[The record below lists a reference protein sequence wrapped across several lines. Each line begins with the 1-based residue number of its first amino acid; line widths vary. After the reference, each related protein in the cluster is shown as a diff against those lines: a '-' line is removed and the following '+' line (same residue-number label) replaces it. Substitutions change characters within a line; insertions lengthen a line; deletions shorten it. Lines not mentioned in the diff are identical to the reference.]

1 MDLGKSF
8 AVHGDRTTLL
18 QRSKTIQPLFPPTKT
33 MLPSRRL
40 RPRRRGSAVVE
51 LAICLPIVMA
61 LVWGTIELSNS
72 IFLKQTITSAAHE
85 GALVGTS
92 HGALDFE
99 IKARVIRVLDQ
110 RLSVPFTVAIETSTG
125 STYDALPSGYL
136 FTVIVTANPQS
147 FNDLFDVDTVDA
159 RVSAIKP

>member
-1 MDLGKSF
+1 MFSN
-8 AVHGDRTTLL
+8 R
-18 QRSKTIQPLFPPTKT
+18 I
-33 MLPSRRL
+33 M

-72 IFLKQTITSAAHE
+72 IFVKQTITSAAHE

-92 HGALDFE
+92 HATLESD
-99 IKARVIRVLDQ
+99 ISMRVVTVLAQ
-110 RLSVPFTVAIETSTG
+110 RLDVPFTVTIETSTG
-125 STYDALPSGYL
+125 TSYDDLPSGYL
-136 FTVIVTANPQS
+136 FTVIVTANPKS
-147 FNDLFDVDTVDA
+147 FNDLFDLDTVDA